1 MTRGVGGGKGFAR
14 PAQGGSP
21 PISTRL
27 RAAVIGCALAF
38 AAAAYMDFVF
48 APEDSLQGP
57 VQRIFYLHVSSAIA
71 AYACF
76 ALVLIG
82 GILYL
87 RREDP
92 RPDRLARAAAPVGL
106 LFTSVTFV
114 MGMIWAKPIWNWDPS
129 KTWDARLSSTAVLW
143 AVYAGYILV
152 RRFAPPGRTAARL
165 AAVVGIVGFVDV
177 PVVHFSVLWWRT
189 LHPQPVIETGALPAS
204 MLAAW
209 LVTLLAVMLLT
220 GTLVATRYVTERN
233 RELAEARR
241 DRHELVRLESAAEVP

>member
-1 MTRGVGGGKGFAR
+1 MTKLRWLVRGCV
-14 PAQGGSP
+14 
-21 PISTRL
+21 
-27 RAAVIGCALAF
+27 VAF

-48 APEDSLQGP
+48 APEDALQGP

-87 RREDP
+87 WREDP
-92 RPDRLARAAAPVGL
+92 RADRLARAAAPVGL
-106 LFTSVTFV
+106 LFTTVTFV

-143 AVYAGYILV
+143 AVYAGYVLV

-189 LHPQPVIETGALPAS
+189 LHPQPVIETGALPGS
-204 MLAAW
+204 MLLAW
-209 LVTLLAVMLLT
+209 LATLLAVLLLT
-220 GTLVATRYVTERN
+220 GTLVATRYLTERN
-233 RELAEARR
+233 RELIESRR
-241 DRHELVRLESAAEVP
+241 DRQELVRLESAAEAP